1 MRQITYVVIL
11 LFIIPYSVYSQS
23 IPDIEKLLETNDIDS
38 SEDYY
43 EDMINSLIRLSAQ
56 PINLNS
62 AGFDSLKMLFFLSDA
77 QIDNLL
83 DFRKKHGPFT
93 HPNEL
98 LLVTGI
104 SQQDLSNIKPFIRI
118 GTYTPEK
125 QSRYHLSQEI
135 LARLKMTRPKQA
147 GYKKYSRKAFL
158 YEKDYLAKKQ
168 SRFQGPPVGTLL
180 KYKISNQQHWQ
191 GGLTLENDPGEN
203 YFSKS
208 QKTGFDFLSAHACYT
223 PGKIIHRII
232 VGDYKLQWGQGLLA
246 WSGYSSGK
254 STSTLS
260 NEKSGNGIAPYT
272 STDENRYLRGMAV
285 SLHPTRTITTEIF
298 VSYKKTDGNL
308 ADLDTLS
315 PKTVQTATLYETGY
329 HRNLSEC
336 EKKHNLKEFTTGLST
351 HLNHRYFRIGVQ
363 LLHYNFSPALTI
375 GKAAYQQYNE
385 TGHQRTLVSVD
396 YKTGGYHFYLFGETA
411 RSDNGTWATVN
422 GLRYSGIP
430 RFALC
435 ALYRH
440 YDKGYHSHY
449 NSGFA
454 EYSNTTNEE
463 GLYLGLESTP
473 FRSLKIN
480 AYYDRFRFFS
490 PRYQATIPGNG
501 QEIVGDVTFNRSRW
515 DCSFRFK
522 HEEKPEDDK
531 TGENLQSVSRVKQE
545 YRLQFT
551 YSICEQLKSRTRTS
565 YTRYVKKEK
574 HEGGYLF
581 YQDLMYSSLQTNLK
595 AQFRFAYFDTDS
607 YNTRIY
613 AYENNVLY
621 GYSFPAL
628 YDRGFRSYLNLNW
641 KPFTLITLY
650 LKAGL
655 TYYPDKSTIS
665 SSLTQVNDNKL
676 FDLSFQI
683 RIKL

>member
-203 YFSKS
+203 YFSKN
-208 QKTGFDFLSAHACYT
+208 QKTGFDFLSVHACYT
-223 PGKIIHRII
+223 PEKIIHRVI

-260 NEKSGNGIAPYT
+260 NEKTGNGIAPYT

-285 SLHPTRTITTEIF
+285 SLHLTRTITTEIF

-329 HRNLSEC
+329 HRNFSEC
-336 EKKHNLKEFTTGLST
+336 KKKHILKEFTTGLST
-351 HLNHRYFRIGVQ
+351 RLNHRYFRIGVQ

-375 GKAAYQQYNE
+375 GKAAYQQNNE

-440 YDKGYHSHY
+440 YDKDYHSHY

-515 DCSFRFK
+515 DLPRSPSWHRY
-522 HEEKPEDDK
+522 PE
-531 TGENLQSVSRVKQE
+531 R
-545 YRLQFT
+545 
-551 YSICEQLKSRTRTS
+551 
-565 YTRYVKKEK
+565 
-574 HEGGYLF
+574 
-581 YQDLMYSSLQTNLK
+581 
-595 AQFRFAYFDTDS
+595 
-607 YNTRIY
+607 
-613 AYENNVLY
+613 
-621 GYSFPAL
+621 
-628 YDRGFRSYLNLNW
+628 
-641 KPFTLITLY
+641 
-650 LKAGL
+650 
-655 TYYPDKSTIS
+655 
-665 SSLTQVNDNKL
+665 
-676 FDLSFQI
+676 
-683 RIKL
+683 

>member
-23 IPDIEKLLETNDIDS
+23 IPDIEKLLETNDIES

-203 YFSKS
+203 YFSKN
-208 QKTGFDFLSAHACYT
+208 QKTGFDFLSVHACYT
-223 PGKIIHRII
+223 PEKIIHRVI

-260 NEKSGNGIAPYT
+260 NEKSGNGIA
-272 STDENRYLRGMAV
+272 
-285 SLHPTRTITTEIF
+285 SLHF
-298 VSYKKTDGNL
+298 
-308 ADLDTLS
+308 
-315 PKTVQTATLYETGY
+315 
-329 HRNLSEC
+329 
-336 EKKHNLKEFTTGLST
+336 
-351 HLNHRYFRIGVQ
+351 
-363 LLHYNFSPALTI
+363 
-375 GKAAYQQYNE
+375 
-385 TGHQRTLVSVD
+385 
-396 YKTGGYHFYLFGETA
+396 
-411 RSDNGTWATVN
+411 
-422 GLRYSGIP
+422 
-430 RFALC
+430 
-435 ALYRH
+435 
-440 YDKGYHSHY
+440 
-449 NSGFA
+449 
-454 EYSNTTNEE
+454 
-463 GLYLGLESTP
+463 
-473 FRSLKIN
+473 
-480 AYYDRFRFFS
+480 
-490 PRYQATIPGNG
+490 
-501 QEIVGDVTFNRSRW
+501 
-515 DCSFRFK
+515 
-522 HEEKPEDDK
+522 
-531 TGENLQSVSRVKQE
+531 
-545 YRLQFT
+545 
-551 YSICEQLKSRTRTS
+551 
-565 YTRYVKKEK
+565 
-574 HEGGYLF
+574 
-581 YQDLMYSSLQTNLK
+581 
-595 AQFRFAYFDTDS
+595 
-607 YNTRIY
+607 
-613 AYENNVLY
+613 
-621 GYSFPAL
+621 
-628 YDRGFRSYLNLNW
+628 
-641 KPFTLITLY
+641 
-650 LKAGL
+650 
-655 TYYPDKSTIS
+655 
-665 SSLTQVNDNKL
+665 
-676 FDLSFQI
+676 
-683 RIKL
+683 

>member
-23 IPDIEKLLETNDIDS
+23 IPDIEKLLETNDIES

-83 DFRKKHGPFT
+83 DFRKKHGAFT

-98 LLVTGI
+98 LLITGI

-531 TGENLQSVSRVKQE
+531 TGENLQSVSRIKQE

-565 YTRYVKKEK
+565 YTRYMKKEK
-574 HEGGYLF
+574 HEGGYLL

>member
-23 IPDIEKLLETNDIDS
+23 IPDIEKLLETNDIES

-545 YRLQFT
+545 YRFQFT

-581 YQDLMYSSLQTNLK
+581 YQDLMYSTLQTNLK

>member
-1 MRQITYVVIL
+1 MRQIIYVVIL
-11 LFIIPYSVYSQS
+11 LFIIPCSVYSQS
-23 IPDIEKLLETNDIDS
+23 IPDIEKLLETNDIES

-83 DFRKKHGPFT
+83 DFRKKHGAFT

-98 LLVTGI
+98 LLIIGI

-203 YFSKS
+203 YFTKN
-208 QKTGFDFLSAHACYT
+208 QKTGFDFLSVHVCYT
-223 PGKIIHRII
+223 PEKIIHRII
-232 VGDYKLQWGQGLLA
+232 IGDYKLQWGQGLLA

-272 STDENRYLRGMAV
+272 STDENRYLRGIAA
-285 SLHPTRTITTEIF
+285 SLHPTRTVTTEIF

-308 ADLDTLS
+308 ADLDTLT
-315 PKTVQTATLYETGY
+315 PEAVQTASLYQTGY
-329 HRNLSEC
+329 HRNSSEC
-336 EKKHNLKEFTTGLST
+336 EKKHILKEFTTGLST
-351 HLNHRYFRIGVQ
+351 RLNHRYFRIGIQ
-363 LLHYNFSPALTI
+363 LLHYNFSPPLTI
-375 GKAAYQQYNE
+375 GKASYQQYNE
-385 TGHQRTLVSVD
+385 TGNQRTLVSID

-411 RSDNGTWATVN
+411 RSGNGTWATIN

-430 RFALC
+430 RLALC

-473 FRSLKIN
+473 FRI
-480 AYYDRFRFFS
+480 
-490 PRYQATIPGNG
+490 
-501 QEIVGDVTFNRSRW
+501 
-515 DCSFRFK
+515 
-522 HEEKPEDDK
+522 
-531 TGENLQSVSRVKQE
+531 
-545 YRLQFT
+545 
-551 YSICEQLKSRTRTS
+551 
-565 YTRYVKKEK
+565 
-574 HEGGYLF
+574 
-581 YQDLMYSSLQTNLK
+581 
-595 AQFRFAYFDTDS
+595 
-607 YNTRIY
+607 
-613 AYENNVLY
+613 
-621 GYSFPAL
+621 
-628 YDRGFRSYLNLNW
+628 
-641 KPFTLITLY
+641 
-650 LKAGL
+650 
-655 TYYPDKSTIS
+655 
-665 SSLTQVNDNKL
+665 
-676 FDLSFQI
+676 
-683 RIKL
+683 

>member
-23 IPDIEKLLETNDIDS
+23 IPDIEKLLETNDIES

-125 QSRYHLSQEI
+125 QFRYHLSQEI

-191 GGLTLENDPGEN
+191 GGLTLENDLGEN
-203 YFSKS
+203 YFSKN
-208 QKTGFDFLSAHACYT
+208 QKTGFDFLSVHACYT
-223 PGKIIHRII
+223 PEKIIHRVI

-375 GKAAYQQYNE
+375 GKAAYQQNNE

-531 TGENLQSVSRVKQE
+531 TGEDLQSVSRVKQE
-545 YRLQFT
+545 YRFQFT

-683 RIKL
+683 RKKL

>member
-23 IPDIEKLLETNDIDS
+23 IPDIEKLLETNDIES

-104 SQQDLSNIKPFIRI
+104 SQQNLSNIKPFIRI

-531 TGENLQSVSRVKQE
+531 TGENLQSVSRIKQE

-565 YTRYVKKEK
+565 YTRYMKKEK
-574 HEGGYLF
+574 HEGGYLL

>member
-23 IPDIEKLLETNDIDS
+23 IPDIEKLLETNDIES

-98 LLVTGI
+98 LFVTGI
-104 SQQDLSNIKPFIRI
+104 SQQDSSNIKPFIRI
-118 GTYTPEK
+118 GMYTPEK

-375 GKAAYQQYNE
+375 GKAAYQQYNA

-531 TGENLQSVSRVKQE
+531 TGENLQSVSRIKQ
-545 YRLQFT
+545 
-551 YSICEQLKSRTRTS
+551 
-565 YTRYVKKEK
+565 
-574 HEGGYLF
+574 EGGYLL
-581 YQDLMYSSLQTNLK
+581 YQDLMYSSLQNNLK

>member
-83 DFRKKHGPFT
+83 NFRKKHGPFT

-98 LLVTGI
+98 LFVTGI

-118 GTYTPEK
+118 GMYTPEK

-203 YFSKS
+203 YFSKN
-208 QKTGFDFLSAHACYT
+208 QKTGFDFLSVHACYT
-223 PGKIIHRII
+223 PEKIIHRVI

-375 GKAAYQQYNE
+375 GKAAYQQNNE

-430 RFALC
+430 RFAPMRPLPP
-435 ALYRH
+435 L
-440 YDKGYHSHY
+440 
-449 NSGFA
+449 
-454 EYSNTTNEE
+454 
-463 GLYLGLESTP
+463 
-473 FRSLKIN
+473 
-480 AYYDRFRFFS
+480 
-490 PRYQATIPGNG
+490 
-501 QEIVGDVTFNRSRW
+501 
-515 DCSFRFK
+515 
-522 HEEKPEDDK
+522 
-531 TGENLQSVSRVKQE
+531 
-545 YRLQFT
+545 
-551 YSICEQLKSRTRTS
+551 
-565 YTRYVKKEK
+565 
-574 HEGGYLF
+574 
-581 YQDLMYSSLQTNLK
+581 
-595 AQFRFAYFDTDS
+595 
-607 YNTRIY
+607 
-613 AYENNVLY
+613 
-621 GYSFPAL
+621 
-628 YDRGFRSYLNLNW
+628 
-641 KPFTLITLY
+641 
-650 LKAGL
+650 
-655 TYYPDKSTIS
+655 
-665 SSLTQVNDNKL
+665 
-676 FDLSFQI
+676 
-683 RIKL
+683 

>member
-23 IPDIEKLLETNDIDS
+23 IPDIEKLLETNDIES

-298 VSYKKTDGNL
+298 ESNKKTDGNL

-531 TGENLQSVSRVKQE
+531 TGENLQSVSRIKQE

-565 YTRYVKKEK
+565 YTRYMKKEK
-574 HEGGYLF
+574 HEGGYLL

>member
-23 IPDIEKLLETNDIDS
+23 IPDIEKLLETNDIES

-329 HRNLSEC
+329 HRNFSEC
-336 EKKHNLKEFTTGLST
+336 KKKHILKEFTTGLST

-531 TGENLQSVSRVKQE
+531 TGENLQSVSRIKQE

-565 YTRYVKKEK
+565 YTRYMKKEK
-574 HEGGYLF
+574 HEGGYLL

>member
-23 IPDIEKLLETNDIDS
+23 IPDIEKLLETNDIES

-208 QKTGFDFLSAHACYT
+208 QKTGFDFLSVHACYT
-223 PGKIIHRII
+223 PEKIIHRII

-531 TGENLQSVSRVKQE
+531 TGENLQSVSRIKQE

-565 YTRYVKKEK
+565 YTRYMKKEK
-574 HEGGYLF
+574 HEGGYLL

>member
-23 IPDIEKLLETNDIDS
+23 IPDIEKLLETNDIES

-93 HPNEL
+93 HPTEL

-118 GTYTPEK
+118 GMYTPEK

-315 PKTVQTATLYETGY
+315 PKTMQTATLYETGY
-329 HRNLSEC
+329 HRNFSEC
-336 EKKHNLKEFTTGLST
+336 KKKHILKEFTTGLST
-351 HLNHRYFRIGVQ
+351 RFNHRYFRIGVQ

-531 TGENLQSVSRVKQE
+531 TGENLQSVSRIKQE

-565 YTRYVKKEK
+565 YTRYMKKEK
-574 HEGGYLF
+574 HEGGYLL

>member
-23 IPDIEKLLETNDIDS
+23 IPDIEKLLETNDIES

-363 LLHYNFSPALTI
+363 LLHYFSPALTI

-531 TGENLQSVSRVKQE
+531 TGENLQSVSRIKQE

-565 YTRYVKKEK
+565 YTRYMKKEK
-574 HEGGYLF
+574 HEGGYLL